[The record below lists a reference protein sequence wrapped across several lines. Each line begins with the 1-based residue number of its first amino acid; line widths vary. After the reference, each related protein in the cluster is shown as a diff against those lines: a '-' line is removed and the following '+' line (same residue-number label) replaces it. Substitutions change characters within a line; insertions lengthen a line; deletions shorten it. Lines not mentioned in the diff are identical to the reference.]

1 MIVRQ
6 FVKFSIVGVINT
18 GIHYAAFLLLYRIVN
33 INYLIASVMGYCC
46 GLLNSYLM
54 NRKWTF
60 NSGAVAKQNEIIKFL
75 VVNVTA
81 LGINVASLRLLVESL
96 GIKPEISQLASIG
109 FSLVVN
115 FIGNKYWTFR
125 YVKTN

>member
-1 MIVRQ
+1 MVRQ
-6 FVKFSIVGVINT
+6 FIKFSIVGLINT
-18 GIHYAAFLLLYRIVN
+18 GIHYTVFLLFYRIVS

-60 NSGAVAKQNEIIKFL
+60 NSGAVDKKNEFFKFIA
-75 VVNVTA
+75 VNVTA

-109 FSLVVN
+109 LSLIVN

-125 YVKTN
+125 PVKTN